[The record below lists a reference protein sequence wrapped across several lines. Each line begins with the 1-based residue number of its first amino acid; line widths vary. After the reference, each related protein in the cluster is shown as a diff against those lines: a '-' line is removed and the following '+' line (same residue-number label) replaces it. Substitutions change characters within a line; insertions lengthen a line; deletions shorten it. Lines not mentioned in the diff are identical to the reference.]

1 MADKSNNKPNIA
13 KPASKAEKKAADAST
28 QDGLEVTRENTQT
41 RKEVLDKK
49 SAQGQPNRG

>member
-28 QDGLEVTRENTQT
+28 QDGLEVTRENTRT

-49 SAQGQPNRG
+49 TAQGQPNRG